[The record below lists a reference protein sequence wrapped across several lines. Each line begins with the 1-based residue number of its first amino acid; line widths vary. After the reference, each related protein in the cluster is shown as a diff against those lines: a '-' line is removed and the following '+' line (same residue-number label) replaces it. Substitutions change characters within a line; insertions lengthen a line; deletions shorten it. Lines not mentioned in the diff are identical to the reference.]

1 MLAHFFDNYFFR
13 SSSRTEVSP
22 AAKRRRRVKQEVF
35 TAELLESQEEVEPKQ
50 EVEVDYYHSPS
61 ESQSSSVSV
70 YH

>member
-1 MLAHFFDNYFFR
+1 M
-13 SSSRTEVSP
+13 SP

-35 TAELLESQEEVEPKQ
+35 TAELFESQEEVEPKQ

-70 YH
+70 YDRASHNIPVKKFMTVIPG

>member
-1 MLAHFFDNYFFR
+1 M
-13 SSSRTEVSP
+13 SP

-50 EVEVDYYHSPS
+50 EVEVDYYNSPS